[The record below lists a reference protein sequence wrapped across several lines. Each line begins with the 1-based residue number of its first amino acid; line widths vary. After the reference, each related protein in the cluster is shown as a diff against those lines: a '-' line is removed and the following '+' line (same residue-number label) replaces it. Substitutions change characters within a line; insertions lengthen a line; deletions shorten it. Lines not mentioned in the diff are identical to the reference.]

1 MKVPPLHRDS
11 NKCALDGAILRRGG
25 HPRATLSS
33 KMRRGGACV
42 PARTSTQR
50 RFHTKNTRIVRREFN
65 DGCALVGRHG
75 RAHRHRPYQPPP
87 YFSTQSHTNEITI
100 YAQSPNDTNRLRV
113 IHPNETVGA
122 APVCPP
128 ERPRSGVS
136 IPKIHALCAGD
147 ERWMRPCRATRPGT

>member
-65 DGCALVGRHG
+65 DGCALAERHG
-75 RAHRHRPYQPPP
+75 RVHRHRPYQPPP
-87 YFSTQSHTNEITI
+87 YFSTRSHTNKIPSMRN
-100 YAQSPNDTNRLRV
+100 SPQTKSTLPHI
-113 IHPNETVGA
+113 IHPNGINRYTQSTQTK
-122 APVCPP
+122 P
-128 ERPRSGVS
+128 
-136 IPKIHALCAGD
+136 
-147 ERWMRPCRATRPGT
+147 